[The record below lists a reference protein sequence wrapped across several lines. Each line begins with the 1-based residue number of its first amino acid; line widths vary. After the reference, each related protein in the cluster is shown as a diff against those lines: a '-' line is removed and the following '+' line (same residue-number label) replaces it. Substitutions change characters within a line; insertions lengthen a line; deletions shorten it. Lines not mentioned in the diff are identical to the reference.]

1 MGVTNMLDNESYER
15 LKKLSDSDFR
25 ALILR
30 IAEAAGADA
39 QKTAAMIASS
49 SSLKSNLASMSREDA
64 ERFIESAGRERSEE
78 IYRIISG
85 R

>member
-1 MGVTNMLDNESYER
+1 MLDNEAYER

>member
-49 SSLKSNLASMSREDA
+49 TVDTGYSLRRTSCPSTSVSCSRV
-64 ERFIESAGRERSEE
+64 
-78 IYRIISG
+78 
-85 R
+85 

>member
-1 MGVTNMLDNESYER
+1 MLDNESYER

>member
-1 MGVTNMLDNESYER
+1 MLDNESYER

-49 SSLKSNLASMSREDA
+49 SSLKSTLASMSREDA
-64 ERFIESAGRERSEE
+64 ERFIESAGRERSEK

>member
-1 MGVTNMLDNESYER
+1 MLDNESYER

-49 SSLKSNLASMSREDA
+49 SSLKSTLASMSKEDA

>member
-49 SSLKSNLASMSREDA
+49 SSLKSSLASMSREDA

>member
-1 MGVTNMLDNESYER
+1 MLDNESYER

-49 SSLKSNLASMSREDA
+49 SSLKSNLASMSKEDA

>member
-1 MGVTNMLDNESYER
+1 MLDNESYER

-49 SSLKSNLASMSREDA
+49 SSLKSSLTSMSREDA

>member
-1 MGVTNMLDNESYER
+1 MLDNESYER

-49 SSLKSNLASMSREDA
+49 SSLKSSLASMSREDA

>member
-1 MGVTNMLDNESYER
+1 MLDNESYER

-49 SSLKSNLASMSREDA
+49 SSLKSTLASMSREDA